1 MGIRRYLNFDLLLE
15 QVGDGR
21 YRARVTE
28 FPLDGTPRVQFQ
40 LPFDAQTLE
49 ILLLK
54 LDPGRSGTRRVG
66 ATSHQQAAMDF
77 GGPLFEAVFTGEV
90 ALAWQRSLDKV
101 RAVDAEGLRLRLL
114 LDDAPAIAGLP
125 WELLY
130 DARTNSFIAQ
140 SERTPVVRFLD
151 LPHAPRPIAVDGP
164 LRVLVVISSPID
176 LVELDVEAEWRR
188 IRDALE
194 PRVHAGLVAV
204 DRLSSATVPSLGA
217 WLRRHQTHVVHFV
230 GHGDFDDRLREGVLY
245 FQDEYGRGAQVTSSL
260 LGPYLRDHDAL
271 RMVVLNA
278 CRSAR
283 SDGID
288 PFGGMAQGLVQQ
300 DATAVVA
307 MQFPISD
314 RAAVRF
320 TGEFYGAL
328 VDGLP
333 VDQAVSS
340 ARKSLMAE
348 YSDEW
353 STPVLYMRSPDGN
366 IFENLHAP
374 DSTDPPAAL
383 TATLH
388 PTPPTLPAATA
399 ALGAAPVAPPSG
411 APSPNPA
418 TPNPSP
424 PVAAATGADLRSPSA
439 EPIDA
444 PTERSGA
451 RRWLSGRRGAALA
464 AIAVVLLVAGFLAW
478 RHQTEAGH
486 STTIPSSFDG
496 VWIGTGSDSY
506 GSQAEFTARLGDG
519 LSIGRLGG
527 PSGCHQGPLHVSDA
541 TDNKLTTRFDPYG
554 TEGCTNWTVV
564 FTHDGEDL
572 LMKVDPDSTENNQAD
587 FEIRLRPSP

>member
-245 FQDEYGRGAQVTSSL
+245 FQDEYGRGAQVT
-260 LGPYLRDHDAL
+260 
-271 RMVVLNA
+271 
-278 CRSAR
+278 
-283 SDGID
+283 
-288 PFGGMAQGLVQQ
+288 
-300 DATAVVA
+300 
-307 MQFPISD
+307 
-314 RAAVRF
+314 
-320 TGEFYGAL
+320 
-328 VDGLP
+328 
-333 VDQAVSS
+333 
-340 ARKSLMAE
+340 
-348 YSDEW
+348 
-353 STPVLYMRSPDGN
+353 
-366 IFENLHAP
+366 
-374 DSTDPPAAL
+374 
-383 TATLH
+383 
-388 PTPPTLPAATA
+388 
-399 ALGAAPVAPPSG
+399 
-411 APSPNPA
+411 
-418 TPNPSP
+418 
-424 PVAAATGADLRSPSA
+424 
-439 EPIDA
+439 
-444 PTERSGA
+444 
-451 RRWLSGRRGAALA
+451 
-464 AIAVVLLVAGFLAW
+464 
-478 RHQTEAGH
+478 
-486 STTIPSSFDG
+486 
-496 VWIGTGSDSY
+496 
-506 GSQAEFTARLGDG
+506 
-519 LSIGRLGG
+519 
-527 PSGCHQGPLHVSDA
+527 
-541 TDNKLTTRFDPYG
+541 
-554 TEGCTNWTVV
+554 
-564 FTHDGEDL
+564 
-572 LMKVDPDSTENNQAD
+572 
-587 FEIRLRPSP
+587 

>member
-21 YRARVTE
+21 YRARVTQ

-77 GGPLFEAVFTGEV
+77 GGLLFEAVFTGEV

-130 DARTNSFIAQ
+130 DARTNSFLAQ

-151 LPHAPRPIAVDGP
+151 LPHVPRPIAVDGP

-188 IRDALE
+188 IGGALE
-194 PRVHAGLVAV
+194 PQVKAGLVAL
-204 DRLSSATVPSLGA
+204 DRLPSATVPSLGA

-230 GHGDFDDRLREGVLY
+230 GHGDFDDRLGEGVLY
-245 FQDEYGRGAQVTSSL
+245 FQDEHGRGTQVTSSV

-271 RMVVLNA
+271 RLVVLNA

-366 IFENLHAP
+366 IFENLHALE
-374 DSTDPPAAL
+374 STGPQAAL
-383 TATLH
+383 TETVH
-388 PTPPTLPAATA
+388 PTPPRLPPATA
-399 ALGAAPVAPPSG
+399 ALGAAPVAPSPSG
-411 APSPNPA
+411 ES
-418 TPNPSP
+418 
-424 PVAAATGADLRSPSA
+424 
-439 EPIDA
+439 IDA
-444 PTERSGA
+444 RERSGA
-451 RRWLSGRRGAALA
+451 RRWLAGRRRAALA
-464 AIAVVLLVAGFLAW
+464 AIAVVLLVVGFLAW
-478 RHQTEAGH
+478 RQLMDAGH

-496 VWIGTGSDSY
+496 VWIGTGSDSF
-506 GSQAEFTARLGDG
+506 GSVTEFTARLGEG
-519 LSIGRLGG
+519 LSIGRLVG
-527 PSGCHQGPLHVSDA
+527 PSGCHQGPLRVSDA
-541 TDNKLTTRFDPYG
+541 TDSKLTTRFDPYG

-564 FTHDGEDL
+564 FTHDGDDL
-572 LMKVDPDSTENNQAD
+572 IMKADPDSTEDNQAE
-587 FEIRLRPSP
+587 FEVRLSPSP